1 MGDLVFVKNLIKFLT
16 FAYYHELENIG
27 DNLWKIEFRMFVGTD
42 DDYYD
47 TFSELYSFL
56 SIYKSNIEVIY
67 NKFGLKAFSL
77 STFKKR
83 KKEIYNVTNDVYL
96 LSLKDEQL
104 IPYKMYKTKKFLAND
119 MLSLQSRENTV
130 YAMKLADIRALIESY
145 FKTLKEAFQV
155 KKINNFEVLH
165 LLEKLFQTTDTY
177 FDKYKDL
184 HFVLDYVFSKNYEV
198 SESYL
203 DELRESIDSNLDE
216 QFNLTIQE
224 INKSLTKTV
233 SLKFIKNNRFSFTFK
248 QRHNKDV
255 EDVLCELKLCQ
266 DGEVSGEHFV
276 FRNMKKFSIQDFI
289 LYLTI
294 LNNLLA
300 SLLLT

>member
-1 MGDLVFVKNLIKFLT
+1 MGDLVFIKNLIKFLT

-27 DNLWKIEFRMFVGTD
+27 DDLWKIEFRIFVGTD

-47 TFSELYSFL
+47 TYSELYSFL
-56 SIYKSNIEVIY
+56 SIHKSNIEVIY
-67 NKFGLKAFSL
+67 NESGLKVMSL
-77 STFKKR
+77 STLEER
-83 KKEIYNVTNDVYL
+83 KKEIYHTTNGNYL

-104 IPYKMYKTKKFLAND
+104 VPYKKYKTRKLLIND
-119 MLSLQSRENTV
+119 MLSLQPKEDTV
-130 YAMKLADIRALIESY
+130 YTMKLSDIRTLIESY

-155 KKINNFEVLH
+155 KKINSFEILH
-165 LLEKLFQTTDTY
+165 LLEKLFQTTDIY
-177 FDKYKDL
+177 FDKYRNL
-184 HFVLDYVFSKNYEV
+184 HFVLDYVFYKNYDV

-203 DELRESIDSNLDE
+203 DTLQESINSNLDE
-216 QFNLTIQE
+216 QFNLTIQK

-233 SLKFIKNNRFSFTFK
+233 SLKFVKNNKFSFTFK
-248 QRHNKDV
+248 QKHNKDV

-266 DGEVSGEHFV
+266 DGKVSGEHFI